1 MMMKNSL
8 SSLSRLSSGVLD
20 WVQHLTN
27 VVRARHLDMSRLH
40 IIYAMPGLGKTT
52 ALTTI
57 YSLYT
62 VEQLRPYISYYDTD
76 LVRIKQDD
84 EGLTSYF
91 LSVLECGWSPT
102 IVVYTNQW
110 HWAQVMAQMGAVID
124 FACAYTGRG
133 GLDTAVYR
141 HALRDNRDHKE
152 QLKQW
157 ISDPELTLF
166 IESDLCKSKQWVST
180 CSEAN
185 AASAKLLTA
194 GLVHIPHD
202 VSRVHN
208 NKKNE
213 G

>member
-1 MMMKNSL
+1 MMKNSL
-8 SSLSRLSSGVLD
+8 SSLSGTVSAVLD
-20 WVQHLTN
+20 MVQRRTN
-27 VVRARHLDMSRLH
+27 MVRARHLDMSRLH

-62 VEQLRPYISYYDTD
+62 VEQLRPYISFYDTD
-76 LVRIKQDD
+76 LVRIKDDD

-110 HWAQVMAQMGAVID
+110 HWAQKMARLGAVID
-124 FACAYTGRG
+124 FACAYSGAG

-141 HALRDNRDHKE
+141 HALRDDRDHKE

-157 ISDPELTLF
+157 ISDPDLTLF
-166 IESDLCKSKQWVST
+166 VESDLCRSKQWVSNT
-180 CSEAN
+180 FEAN
-185 AASAKLLTA
+185 VASAKLLTA
-194 GLVHIPHD
+194 GLIHIPHD
-202 VSRVHN
+202 VSRVTKNNN
-208 NKKNE
+208 NK
-213 G
+213 